1 MYLAATEQI
10 LNTRIEATLTHEDH
24 VETLGEIR
32 VQFGGMHTCY
42 FTFDE
47 AVKLRDKLAGAIADC
62 LAKPSGAP
70 DVD

>member
-1 MYLAATEQI
+1 MYLSATEAI
-10 LNTRIEATLTHEDH
+10 ENPRIGACLTHEDH

-32 VQFGGMHTCY
+32 VWMGGLHTCY
-42 FTFDE
+42 FKLDE
-47 AVKLRDKLAGAIADC
+47 AVKLRDELAGAIADC